1 MIVIIDNWKKK
12 LLKILCVLVLFLA
25 FALAVPVLTGLF
37 YQQVPAMSSWLKE
50 EHPSGNP
57 LRVEKVNDG
66 SKFEQVVDQFVIKL
80 QNFYYEEKN

>member
-1 MIVIIDNWKKK
+1 MIVVINNWKRK
-12 LLKILCVLVLFLA
+12 LLKLLAVCTLILA
-25 FALAVPVLTGLF
+25 FALAVPVLTGLL

-57 LRVEKVNDG
+57 LRVEKTNDG
-66 SKFEQVVDQFVIKL
+66 SKFEKVVDQLVIKM

>member
-1 MIVIIDNWKKK
+1 MIVVIDNWKKK

-57 LRVEKVNDG
+57 LRVEEVKDG